1 MCISQCVILE
11 IELQRQQGHDFQVT
25 GRKMS
30 LKNVIKNKKEAG
42 EVKNLRFMLKLAS
55 KK

>member
-1 MCISQCVILE
+1 MRIFVLRAVATC
-11 IELQRQQGHDFQVT
+11 
-25 GRKMS
+25 
-30 LKNVIKNKKEAG
+30 KNVIKNKKEAG